1 MMTLRQLL
9 QITAGCAGSGV
20 ALVLT
25 YHRLRRDRWATV
37 RRHPWSSVRYVYQ
50 SLAIYQFAWR
60 VDKAY
65 SLLPPPI
72 DALGVLNGGDQILA
86 QILASG
92 PETFQSKPSNRQQI
106 ESLMDCVYG
115 LVKSVRLTGATP
127 VLLDMGAGKALFTR
141 AMYEALGRQVAT
153 IAMDLRGPK
162 VRDHFYDPPPVVE
175 DDNDDM
181 VSTPEEQH
189 RDTCSSSK
197 QTDKPFTRIVA
208 DVNRLSSRTVRLGSA
223 LQEGKHGGVIAIT
236 KHLCGGATD
245 GSIVALCASP
255 LDDFVGACCLAPC
268 CHQKTLK
275 AQYCNVA
282 FLESQGFCETHIGL
296 RGSEED
302 SDFRTFGMLISMSK
316 SDDLKHWE
324 YKKSTLLRL
333 LGIPRARELGFKV
346 RRILEEGRIRYLEAK
361 GFDAHLVRYCETTVT
376 FDNLAIIATR
386 VSVDDVN
393 V

>member
-1 MMTLRQLL
+1 MTLRQLL
-9 QITAGCAGSGV
+9 QIAAGCAGSGA
-20 ALVLT
+20 ALVVT
-25 YHRLRRDRWATV
+25 YQRLRRDRWATV

-72 DALGVLNGGDQILA
+72 DALGVLKGGDEILA
-86 QILASG
+86 EILASG

-115 LVKSVRLTGATP
+115 LVNNVRLAGATP

-141 AMYEALGRQVAT
+141 AMYEALGRQVAA

-162 VRDHFYDPPPVVE
+162 VRDHFYDPPTII
-175 DDNDDM
+175 DDEITREAHHCNAG
-181 VSTPEEQH
+181 
-189 RDTCSSSK
+189 SSNT
-197 QTDKPFTRIVA
+197 QNDKPFTRVVA
-208 DVNRLSSRTVRLGSA
+208 DVNRLSSRSVRLGSA

-245 GSIVALCASP
+245 GSIVAICASP

-296 RGSEED
+296 RGNEED

-324 YKKSTLLRL
+324 YKKSTLLKL

-361 GFDAHLVRYCETTVT
+361 GFDAHLVRYCENTVT

-386 VSVDDVN
+386 VSVDKKVS
-393 V
+393 

>member
-1 MMTLRQLL
+1 MTVRQLL

-25 YHRLRRDRWATV
+25 YHRLRHDRWATV

-72 DALGVLNGGDQILA
+72 DALGVLKGGDEVLA

-141 AMYEALGRQVAT
+141 AMYEALGRQVAA

-162 VRDHFYDPPPVVE
+162 VRDHFYDPPTSV
-175 DDNDDM
+175 DDEI
-181 VSTPEEQH
+181 TLEEQH
-189 RDTCSSSK
+189 RNAVRSNH
-197 QTDKPFTRIVA
+197 QNDKPFTRIVA

-245 GSIVALCASP
+245 GSIVAICASP

-324 YKKSTLLRL
+324 YKKSTLLKL

-346 RRILEEGRIRYLEAK
+346 RRILEEGRIRYLEAN
-361 GFDAHLVRYCETTVT
+361 GFDAHLVRYCENTVT
-376 FDNLAIIATR
+376 FDNLAIIARR
-386 VSVDDVN
+386 VSVDDAV
-393 V
+393 